1 MIKYTILLN
10 KVHRLL
16 DKEGWPKKMVLDPKT
31 FWDLIVALDGQLDDV
46 NWHFE
51 EESEGF
57 PYIVLGPTMLCP
69 VRFGRKNELRVE
81 GSMEQVLS
89 DTDSLLIETTVEV
102 IPDPAKNDTVAHDR
116 FLKELEV
123 NESITDENKEV
134 IRERV
139 SEGGPMI
146 EGSTEDERSKSEEI
160 AEIGV
165 RAEIRLDEG
174 GLLSESPTTPVL
186 YSDED
191 LPDDGPEVDPDGPG
205 RG

>member
-16 DKEGWPKKMVLDPKT
+16 DKEGWPKKLVLEPKT

-46 NWHFE
+46 DWHFE

-57 PYIVLGPTMLCP
+57 PYIVLGPTMICP
-69 VRFGRKNELRVE
+69 VRFGRKNELKVE
-81 GSMEQVLS
+81 GSMEQILS
-89 DTDSLLIETTVEV
+89 EPKPLIEETVTV
-102 IPDPAKNDTVAHDR
+102 IPEPKTDTVVRDK
-116 FLKELEV
+116 FLKELDA
-123 NESITDENKEV
+123 NESITDENKEL

-139 SEGGPMI
+139 NECEAMI
-146 EGSTEDERSKSEEI
+146 EGSTEDARNESEEI

-191 LPDDGPEVDPDGPG
+191 VPDDGAEVDPDGPG